1 MYLVDTSVW
10 IDYLRGR
17 EVAHVQFLDALLANP
32 LAVGISDLIYLEILQ
47 GATDAQA
54 FEKLKQYFS
63 GQRFYRFTEPQTS
76 HANAAK
82 LYFDARRAGITV
94 RSTLD
99 CLIAQCAI
107 DHNLILLHNDADF
120 VRLGEVN
127 QKLTQR
133 YFLPPHKVNL
143 PRDP

>member
-17 EVAHVQFLDALLANP
+17 DMAHVRFLDELLANP

-54 FEKLKQYFS
+54 FDKLRQYFS
-63 GQRFYRFTEPQTS
+63 GQRFYRFTNAEAS

-107 DHNLILLHNDADF
+107 DHSLILLHNDADF
-120 VRLGEVN
+120 VRLGAVTSGLK
-127 QKLTQR
+127 QHH
-133 YFLPPHKVNL
+133 FLPP
-143 PRDP
+143 PRP

>member
-17 EVAHVQFLDALLANP
+17 DVAHVHFLDELLANP

-47 GATDAQA
+47 GATDERALK
-54 FEKLKQYFS
+54 KLRQYFS
-63 GQRFYRFTEPQTS
+63 GQRIYRFADAEAS

-82 LYFDARRAGITV
+82 LYFNARRTGITV
-94 RSTLD
+94 RSNLD

-107 DHNLILLHNDADF
+107 DHSLILLHNDVDF
-120 VRLGEVN
+120 VRLGAVASGL
-127 QKLTQR
+127 KLHH
-133 YFLPPHKVNL
+133 FLPPTN
-143 PRDP
+143 P

>member
-17 EVAHVQFLDALLANP
+17 DVAHVHFLDELLANP

-47 GATDAQA
+47 GATDARA
-54 FEKLKQYFS
+54 FDKLRQYFS
-63 GQRFYRFTEPQTS
+63 GQRFYRFADAEAS

-82 LYFDARRAGITV
+82 LYFNARRAGITV
-94 RSTLD
+94 RSNLD

-107 DHNLILLHNDADF
+107 DHDLILLHNDADF
-120 VRLGEVN
+120 VRLGAVN
-127 QKLTQR
+127 LKLKQR
-133 YFLPPHKVNL
+133 HFLPPQ
-143 PRDP
+143 

>member
-17 EVAHVQFLDALLANP
+17 DAAHVHLLDELLANP
-32 LAVGISDLIYLEILQ
+32 LAVGISDLVYLEILQ

-54 FEKLKQYFS
+54 FDKLRQYFS
-63 GQRFYRFTEPQTS
+63 GQRFYRFSNAEES

-94 RSTLD
+94 RSNLD

-107 DHNLILLHNDADF
+107 DHDLILLHNDADF
-120 VRLGEVN
+120 VRLGAV
-127 QKLTQR
+127 LSGLRQR
-133 YFLPPHKVNL
+133 HFLQTSNP
-143 PRDP
+143 

>member
-17 EVAHVQFLDALLANP
+17 DVPHVRFLDELLANP

-47 GATDAQA
+47 GATDERA
-54 FEKLKQYFS
+54 FDKLRQYFS
-63 GQRFYRFTEPQTS
+63 GQRFYRFVAAEAS

-82 LYFDARRAGITV
+82 LYFNARRAGVSI
-94 RSTLD
+94 RSNLD

-107 DHNLILLHNDADF
+107 DHNLILLHNDVDF
-120 VRLGEVN
+120 VRLGATNV
-127 QKLTQR
+127 QLKQRHFLTVS
-133 YFLPPHKVNL
+133 PA
-143 PRDP
+143 

>member
-17 EVAHVQFLDALLANP
+17 DVAHVHFLDELLANP

-47 GATDAQA
+47 GAADARA
-54 FEKLKQYFS
+54 FDKLRQYFS
-63 GQRFYRFTEPQTS
+63 GQRFYRFADAEAS

-82 LYFDARRAGITV
+82 LYFNARRAGVTV
-94 RSTLD
+94 RSNLD

-107 DHNLILLHNDADF
+107 DHDLILLHNDADF
-120 VRLGEVN
+120 VRLGAVVSGLK
-127 QKLTQR
+127 QHH
-133 YFLPPHKVNL
+133 FLPSN
-143 PRDP
+143 DP